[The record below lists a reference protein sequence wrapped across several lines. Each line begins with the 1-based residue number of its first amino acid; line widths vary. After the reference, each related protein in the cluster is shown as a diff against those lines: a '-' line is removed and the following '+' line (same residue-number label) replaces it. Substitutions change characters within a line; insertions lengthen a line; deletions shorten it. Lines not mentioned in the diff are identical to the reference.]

1 MFTELM
7 GASIWCLLGLLV
19 SGLIRLLR
27 SKMVSIKEY
36 LVSKLKI
43 KINMETVTEM
53 TKVVFGVAL
62 SLE

>member
-7 GASIWCLLGLLV
+7 GASIWSLLGLLI
-19 SGLIRLLR
+19 SGLVRLLS
-27 SKMVSIKEY
+27 SKLVSIRNV
-36 LVSKLKI
+36 VSKLKI
-43 KINMETVTEM
+43 KINMQTVTEI